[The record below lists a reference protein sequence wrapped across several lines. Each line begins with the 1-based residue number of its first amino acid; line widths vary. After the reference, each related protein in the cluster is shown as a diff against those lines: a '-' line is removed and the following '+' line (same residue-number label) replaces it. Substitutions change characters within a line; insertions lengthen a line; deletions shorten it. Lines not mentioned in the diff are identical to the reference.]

1 MSGFT
6 TKLRAG
12 IGAMLDDANVV
23 TWTDSGTVSTS
34 ASPPPAYHHLY
45 PDSPDVAVALTTYY
59 AGGDA
64 PAAPDS
70 VVMLQVRTRSS
81 ATDDT
86 LADDLDDAIASELL
100 GHYPMTLSTGV
111 VISVITRSSGS
122 PIGRDAR
129 GRLER
134 TTNYRL
140 LAYDP
145 GPHRG

>member
-1 MSGFT
+1 MSGFAT
-6 TKLRAG
+6 NLRSG
-12 IGAMLDDANVV
+12 IASMLDDAGVV
-23 TWTDSGTVSTS
+23 TWTESGAVDPS
-34 ASPPPAYHHLY
+34 ADPPPIFHHLY
-45 PDSPDVAVALTTYY
+45 PDEPDVAVALTTYY
-59 AGGDA
+59 PGGDA

-81 ATDDT
+81 TSDDT
-86 LADDLDDAIASELL
+86 LADDLDDAIAAQLL

-111 VISVITRSSGS
+111 VVSVITRSSGS

-140 LAYDP
+140 MAYDP